1 METTKVL
8 KMDRSSITCGQSE
21 AGLSQEVILRSLL
34 AARTGL
40 LGYIWSMV
48 RDPHVV
54 EDIFQ
59 EVSVL
64 AMEKRGE
71 FASEKALPTWLRRT
85 ARFQVLAY
93 FRDAKRK
100 PPMLST
106 STMDVMDQEWKIAD
120 EKPSGEAIN
129 VLHSCLAELA
139 PAARRLLALRYN
151 DGLAGTEVAEIVGR
165 TVGSVYTALSRV
177 HRRLRECMLKR
188 LSQEGA
194 SA

>member
-1 METTKVL
+1 
-8 KMDRSSITCGQSE
+8 MDQSSLMCGQ
-21 AGLSQEVILRSLL
+21 AKIGLSQEAILRALL
-34 AARTGL
+34 ASRTSL

-71 FASEKALPTWLRRT
+71 FASEKPLPTWLRRT
-85 ARFQVLAY
+85 ARFQVLAH
-93 FRDAKRK
+93 FRDAQRK

-106 STMDVMDQEWKIAD
+106 ATFDVMDRDWEED
-120 EKPSGEAIN
+120 NGKPSGDTIN
-129 VLHSCLAELA
+129 ALHLCLAELA
-139 PAARRLLALRYN
+139 PAARRLLTLRYN
-151 DGLAGTEVAEIVGR
+151 DGLAGTEVAEVVGR
-165 TVGSVYTALSRV
+165 KVGSVYTALSRV
-177 HRRLRECMLKR
+177 HSRLRDCMLKR

-194 SA
+194 NA